1 MWRNLPPV
9 HMGWTLFGPIQASGQ
24 FGGPLWVPMNISST
38 RRNLSPAPQMARSRK
53 SKPPE
58 KGPKDSI
65 GGILVHR
72 FATDPVPK
80 KGRFGVILPTLAGAA
95 VGGSCGLI
103 GEGLGAGGS
112 LPGIAILGLAGA
124 TIGSKIDGEDGSKWT
139 KILATTGAIVGA
151 AGVVAGAVGGT
162 AGAIAGGVSL
172 AGTGFAVGHL
182 FQHFNEK

>member
-1 MWRNLPPV
+1 
-9 HMGWTLFGPIQASGQ
+9 
-24 FGGPLWVPMNISST
+24 MNISST
-38 RRNLSPAPQMARSRK
+38 RRNLSPTPKKAPAPKNGPQ
-53 SKPPE
+53 E
-58 KGPKDSI
+58 EGPKDSI

-80 KGRFGVILPTLAGAA
+80 KSKLGVILPALAGAA

-103 GEGLGAGGS
+103 GEGLGAGAS

-139 KILATTGAIVGA
+139 KILATTGAVVGA

-162 AGAIAGGVSL
+162 AGAIAGVVSL
-172 AGTGFAVGHL
+172 AGTGFAMGHL
-182 FQHFNEK
+182 FQHFTEK